1 MRTVHRDAIVEL
13 NTHMKRMTNSI
24 SHIAFE
30 GKTAL
35 ETEKAHDALASFRD
49 PVAFEKKLVPL
60 IKAGLEAYYETV
72 DPTTHT
78 EHPHEA
84 KISLVATYNFEVK
97 VKTKRGRKVKGY
109 LNMY

>member
-1 MRTVHRDAIVEL
+1 
-13 NTHMKRMTNSI
+13 MTNSI